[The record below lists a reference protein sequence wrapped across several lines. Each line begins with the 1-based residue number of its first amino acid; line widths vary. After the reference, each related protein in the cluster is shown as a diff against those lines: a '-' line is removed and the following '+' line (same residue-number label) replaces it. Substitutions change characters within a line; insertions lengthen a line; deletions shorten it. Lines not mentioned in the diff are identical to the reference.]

1 MNTADYLLELAQDQ
15 KVAIIADKTSYTYA
29 DLKRAS
35 ARVAGE
41 LTAAGVAPGDRVGLV
56 GSNSFFWAATYLA
69 VLKLSVVA
77 LPFSITLTPPEVQL
91 MEQAVPCKAMC
102 GDRRALRRY
111 GAALRPDLPVISDEA
126 LSQPGPSAWPVT
138 PMSEAEAAHT
148 DAALMFTSGTT
159 ARPRAVRVTHR
170 NIQANTNS
178 IIQYLELTSAD
189 CMLAI
194 LQFYYCFGTSLL
206 HTHLRVG
213 GSLAL
218 CNTFAYP
225 ETALDL
231 MEATNST
238 GFAGVPSTYQTLLRN
253 SSFPKRRLPL
263 RKLQQAGGKLPTVFI
278 RALVEAVPEAKV
290 YVMYGQ
296 TEGTARL
303 SYLPPELLPTKLGS
317 IGQGIPGVEL
327 RVLGED
333 GQPVKPGEVGEI
345 VARGDNVSP
354 GYLNEPE
361 ATAAKFRDGCLYT
374 GDLAT
379 VDEDG
384 FIFVV
389 DRKDDFIKSYGFRVS
404 SQQVE
409 AGVLEVSDVVEAAA
423 VGAPDPVRGEAIIV
437 YISLQNGSTLT
448 PEAIIEH
455 CRSRLARHMVPK
467 EIVVLKNLPL
477 SAQGKVLKSELRK
490 LAQQAAS

>member
-1 MNTADYLLELAQDQ
+1 M
-15 KVAIIADKTSYTYA
+15 
-29 DLKRAS
+29 
-35 ARVAGE
+35 
-41 LTAAGVAPGDRVGLV
+41 
-56 GSNSFFWAATYLA
+56 
-69 VLKLSVVA
+69 
-77 LPFSITLTPPEVQL
+77 
-91 MEQAVPCKAMC
+91 
-102 GDRRALRRY
+102 
-111 GAALRPDLPVISDEA
+111 
-126 LSQPGPSAWPVT
+126 
-138 PMSEAEAAHT
+138 
-148 DAALMFTSGTT
+148 
-159 ARPRAVRVTHR
+159 
-170 NIQANTNS
+170 
-178 IIQYLELTSAD
+178 
-189 CMLAI
+189 
-194 LQFYYCFGTSLL
+194 
-206 HTHLRVG
+206 RVG

-218 CNTFAYP
+218 CNTFTYP
-225 ETALDL
+225 ETALDM
-231 MEATNST
+231 MEATQST

-253 SSFPKRRLPL
+253 SSFPKRHLPL

-278 RALVEAVPEAKV
+278 QALVEAVPAARV

-303 SYLPPELLPTKLGS
+303 SYLPPELLPTQLGS
-317 IGQGIPGVEL
+317 VGKGIPGVEL

-333 GQPVKPGEVGEI
+333 GQPVRPGDVGEI
-345 VARGDNVSP
+345 VARGDNISP

-361 ATAAKFRDGCLYT
+361 ATAAKFHDGCLYT

-379 VDEDG
+379 VDDDG

-409 AGVLEVSDVVEAAA
+409 AGVLELSDVVEAAA